1 MSNTTMLCNGRYVM
15 NDPCYPLC
23 SLPDGSGCDY
33 GSIFGGGGIGGPA
46 QNYSVTTGNAVSG
59 NTSTT
64 QNVFALDPYASQS
77 PPQNF
82 SGERDGAPFKR
93 RQRIATEYTT
103 PQNSDK
109 LWFSQ
114 NGMQEDKPQRDLWF
128 NQSGDAV
135 IEVGGDKYSYEP
147 VLTWDR
153 GCDSMDDSGDGIFG
167 NQNCKTRSKFGG
179 VDGLRLGAYRFKNG
193 VMSN

>member
-1 MSNTTMLCNGRYVM
+1 MLCNGRYVT

-33 GSIFGGGGIGGPA
+33 ASIFGGGGIGGPA
-46 QNYSVTTGNAVSG
+46 QNYSVTTGNAVAG
-59 NTSTT
+59 NTSTRT
-64 QNVFALDPYASQS
+64 FVSPIDPYQSIIPSQLNASGRYDDS
-77 PPQNF
+77 PV
-82 SGERDGAPFKR
+82 SR
-93 RQRIATEYTT
+93 RRKIATEYTT
-103 PQNSDK
+103 PQNNDE

-114 NGMQEDKPQRDLWF
+114 NGGQESTPQRDLWF

>member
-1 MSNTTMLCNGRYVM
+1 MSNRTMLCNGRYVT

-33 GSIFGGGGIGGPA
+33 GSIFGGGGIGGPTG
-46 QNYSVTTGNAVSG
+46 NYSVTTGNAVAG
-59 NTSTT
+59 NTSTRT
-64 QNVFALDPYASQS
+64 FVTPIDPYQSIIPSQLNASGG
-77 PPQNF
+77 ND
-82 SGERDGAPFKR
+82 GRDA
-93 RQRIATEYTT
+93 
-103 PQNSDK
+103 

-114 NGMQEDKPQRDLWF
+114 NGGQEATPQRDLWF

-167 NQNCKTRSKFGG
+167 NKNCKSRSKFGG

-193 VMSN
+193 VMDN